1 MRYLCLSFCLFA
13 SFCLHAQDAPTGGD
27 LKDVQSKRLKLAD
40 QLEEQGD
47 EAGAM
52 EVLEGLLKKD
62 GNNAELIRRIVALQL
77 RNDRVVAAIP
87 LLKKLLVIEKGREP
101 EYAAVGR
108 LMIEAEQY
116 ESANAFLDETARK
129 FPESAEFPYLLTFSL
144 SRSERWKD
152 AIGQFEKTIDL
163 AKDDAELLNENF
175 YFRYASTRER
185 AGQIEEAVPLFR
197 KSLEL
202 IEMNEGAVENFAF
215 KATVLNYLA
224 YMWIERGENLGEA
237 EKFALEAAELDPASG
252 AIADT
257 VGWLHFQKGNYPR
270 ALVELKK
277 AERLIEE
284 PDAVILDH
292 LGQTL
297 AKLNEKE
304 FAAEYFTQALKLDP
318 ENAEI
323 KERLEAV
330 KK

>member
-1 MRYLCLSFCLFA
+1 MRVPLFLLIISAALCLN
-13 SFCLHAQDAPTGGD
+13 AQDQPTGGD
-27 LKDVQSKRLKLAD
+27 LKDIQSKRLKLAD

-47 EAGAM
+47 DLGAL

-62 GNNAELIRRIVALQL
+62 GNNAALIRRVVALQL
-77 RNDRVVAAIP
+77 RNDRVESAIP
-87 LLKKLLVIEKGREP
+87 FLKKLLEIEKGQEP

-116 ESANAFLDETARK
+116 ESANSFLEETARK

-144 SRSERWKD
+144 SRSERWEE
-152 AIGQFEKTIDL
+152 AIGQFEKTIAL

-185 AGQIEEAVPLFR
+185 AGQIEESVPLFR

-202 IEMNEGAVENFAF
+202 IEKSESGVENFAF

-224 YMWIERGENLGEA
+224 YMWIERGENLEEA
-237 EKFALEAAELDPASG
+237 ETFALEAAELDPTSG

-270 ALVELKK
+270 ALAELKK

-284 PDAVILDH
+284 PDPVILDH

-297 AKLNEKE
+297 AKLNEQE
-304 FAAEYFTQALKLDP
+304 FAAEYFEKALKLDP